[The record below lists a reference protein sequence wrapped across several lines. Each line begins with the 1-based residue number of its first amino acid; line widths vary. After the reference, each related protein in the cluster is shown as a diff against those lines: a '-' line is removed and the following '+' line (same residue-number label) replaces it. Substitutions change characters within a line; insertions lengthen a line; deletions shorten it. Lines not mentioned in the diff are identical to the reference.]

1 MKLISWNV
9 NGLRACLTHDF
20 AASFAALDADIFSVQ
35 ETKMQPGQAD
45 FAPEG
50 YTEYTYSAEKKGYS
64 GTACWCKT
72 APLAVTT
79 GIGLE
84 EHDHEGRVITAEFPE
99 YYIVTC
105 YTPNSKDGLARIQQ
119 DVLERK
125 PDFCCVM
132 FGTNDV
138 TNAYK
143 GDSAL
148 QEYEKNMKQ
157 ILIRLRES
165 NIETV
170 LMTPGMLCKHRVKG
184 FWGFWWYIHRYFENL
199 QKAGHMDAY
208 VAKIREIA
216 NQLDIPI
223 ADAYA
228 EWQLL
233 ESQGVDT
240 TALLANGLNHPNAEM
255 HKVFANKLYDV
266 IFM

>member
-1 MKLISWNV
+1 MLKIAQKIKNGECPVLCFFGDSITDGQFEFANGHKKSVRHEEWVFWNILRNRIREEIGQEVSIV
-9 NGLRACLTHDF
+9 NAGVGGNF
-20 AASFAALDADIFSVQ
+20 
-35 ETKMQPGQAD
+35 
-45 FAPEG
+45 
-50 YTEYTYSAEKKGYS
+50 
-64 GTACWCKT
+64 
-72 APLAVTT
+72 
-79 GIGLE
+79 
-84 EHDHEGRVITAEFPE
+84 
-99 YYIVTC
+99 
-105 YTPNSKDGLARIQQ
+105 SKDGLARIQQ

-148 QEYEKNMKQ
+148 QEYEKNMEQ

-255 HKVFANKLYDV
+255 HKVFVNKLYDV